1 MNESLQ
7 NFERNEFDS
16 PEADNKSINLKT
28 IIIPGLT
35 VDNDLEKTL
44 NQVEFAKDKT
54 DSANQEIVI
63 ESAEDIFIFSK
74 PDYVANNGCDTKN
87 GVDNKNKALSGLTQI
102 PTSFENEKRNKT
114 TDEFKSNIFLKNEKN
129 HVVPLKQI
137 EQLKQKTRPKAV
149 LTRNLSSTKKTVK
162 KINRSQK
169 SYGLAI
175 TLLLCLIVV
184 SVLFV
189 LHLNNTINLHQITF
203 DLYESS
209 RTILSDF
216 NKNEIIKGWVVL
228 FT

>member
-1 MNESLQ
+1 MNESLKK
-7 NFERNEFDS
+7 FELNDLDS
-16 PEADNKSINLKT
+16 PEPDNESINLKA
-28 IIIPGLT
+28 INIPGLT
-35 VDNDLEKTL
+35 IDPDFDKSL
-44 NQVEFAKDKT
+44 NKKAFTGDKT
-54 DSANQEIVI
+54 DSIDQQIVI

-74 PDYVANNGCDTKN
+74 PDYVANNSGNTIN

-102 PTSFENEKRNKT
+102 PTSFKNEKRNKT
-114 TDEFKSNIFLKNEKN
+114 TDEFKSNIFLKNEKP
-129 HVVPLKQI
+129 HVVPSKQI
-137 EQLKQKTRPKAV
+137 EQLKKKTRPKAV
-149 LTRNLSSTKKTVK
+149 LIRNPSSTKKPVK
-162 KINRSQK
+162 KINRPQK

-175 TLLLCLIVV
+175 TLLLCLIVA